1 MPRPRRN
8 KLEIDSP
15 YLQKLSHSNFLSHT
29 AVPTSVKTTRA
40 NSRQTSVRTRPTSA
54 NPGDKYEAAFKQVSI
69 RFFKSESSEDLAK
82 AKKISNRGQLQSSPV
97 RDRPAS
103 APLNKNGTKRS
114 VLRQPNMIKAVAYRN
129 GNRHY
134 SVFIA
139 AKSLVDVSP

>member
-29 AVPTSVKTTRA
+29 PVPASVKITRA

-54 NPGDKYEAAFKQVSI
+54 NPGDKNEAAFKQVSI
-69 RFFKSESSEDLAK
+69 RFFKSESSEDLAN
-82 AKKISNRGQLQSSPV
+82 AKKISNRGEQTSSV
-97 RDRPAS
+97 RNRPAS
-103 APLNKNGTKRS
+103 APLNKNGAKRS